1 MVMYRNIVLTVIAVC
16 LVWICARDLSPWR
29 TAQALPGELAP
40 TEPGK
45 PVPVTIQVDER
56 NGLPVVIMGIKTS
69 AGRGLPVTIQDAASG
84 SLRSAGP
91 IETRVR

>member
-56 NGLPVVIMGIKTS
+56 NGLPVVIMGIKAS
-69 AGRGLPVTIQDAASG
+69 GRGLPVTIQDAASG
-84 SLRSAGP
+84 ALRSAGP
-91 IETRVR
+91 MDVHNR